1 MPTWSSGR
9 FTARATCRSLSSLS
23 APMFEIWSKRVSV
36 TKMSARVSVSFAA
49 AEEDEEEAYDVR
61 NGALAPFHELWRYPL
76 VHRLVPGLE
85 QLAGK
90 YHWGNYVVVRAT
102 GERIFESMPIYTR

>member
-1 MPTWSSGR
+1 MVHIPAALAESKPVEIVEGTEHLAMSD
-9 FTARATCRSLSSLS
+9 LS
-23 APMFEIWSKRVSV
+23 AVV
-36 TKMSARVSVSFAA
+36 AA
-49 AEEDEEEAYDVR
+49 LERLVESGAGGPGEEDEEEAYDVR